1 MKRHEARRQHEK
13 KLKKEENLVAK
24 KFKATIN
31 KEIKPVQ
38 QEIKQVN
45 EKIDG
50 NSLLQPTPNT
60 FEATSARMTTSYLAH
75 EKTQKKATVAKK
87 RKDFI
92 QAIHHYTTR
101 SYKELPQFFKFCLFK
116 NNPQRFLVKGKRSE
130 FIEPIKEPINFR
142 GLVAEV
148 TYFIGELGDTD
159 RMVYL
164 AILNEAIRHKEFV
177 KEFGRIPFSMDELAD
192 KAGISDTGKRRE
204 IVEKSLERLQ
214 GTTLLFK
221 HGTGGS
227 LKERFHLIENYTSI
241 EKVKVKDEVN
251 ERLNTIG
258 SEQSKTLALDE
269 SIPDIFVTY
278 FQKLQVQAEDLLAK
292 FKSRTPQLTLITF
305 NKHLMDAIN
314 GNEITTVDMWALQRL
329 TRNSARALYLYLYDV
344 SQWRTSKEPLEIPLL
359 DLLQLMDLT
368 PNTQTKNGT
377 EYIWWKRSVEQVK
390 DYLEEV
396 NQVAQFV
403 EHFEWLGEGEQT
415 LLRVQLCDDVPQ
427 IYKF

>member
-1 MKRHEARRQHEK
+1 
-13 KLKKEENLVAK
+13 VA
-24 KFKATIN
+24 KFKATISN
-31 KEIKPVQ
+31 EIKPIQ
-38 QEIKQVN
+38 QEIKKLN
-45 EKIDG
+45 EKLAG
-50 NSLLQPTPNT
+50 VKLLQPAKGTLDET
-60 FEATSARMTTSYLAH
+60 MARMQGGQLTH

-92 QAIHHYTTR
+92 EAVHHYTKR

-116 NNPQRFLVKGKRSE
+116 NNPQRFLVQGKRSE
-130 FIEPIKEPINFR
+130 FIEPIKEHIDFR

-148 TYFIGELGDTD
+148 TYFYGELGDTD

-192 KAGISDTGKRRE
+192 KAGLSDTGKRRE
-204 IVEKSLERLQ
+204 IVEESLKRLMR
-214 GTTLLFK
+214 TELLFK

-258 SEQSKTLALDE
+258 SEQSKPLHLDE
-269 SIPDIFVTY
+269 SIPDVFVTY
-278 FQKLQVQAEDLLAK
+278 FQKLQGQAEGLLAK
-292 FKSRTPQLTLITF
+292 FKPRTPQLTLIIF

-344 SQWRTSKEPLEIPLL
+344 SQWRTSKDPLEIPLL
-359 DLLQLMDLT
+359 DLLQLMDLAPT
-368 PNTQTKNGT
+368 IERKKDQ
-377 EYIWWKRSVEQVK
+377 EYKQWTRTIERVQEL
-390 DYLEEV
+390 LEEV

-403 EHFEWLGEGEQT
+403 EHFEWIGKGEQT
-415 LLRVQLCDDVPQ
+415 ILRVQLCKDVPQ
-427 IYKF
+427 ISKF